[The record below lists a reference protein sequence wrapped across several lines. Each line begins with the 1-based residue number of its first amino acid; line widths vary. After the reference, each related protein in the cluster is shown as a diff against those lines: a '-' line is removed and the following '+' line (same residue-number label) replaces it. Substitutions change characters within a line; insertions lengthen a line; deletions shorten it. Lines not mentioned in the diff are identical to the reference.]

1 MVRFLLIFT
10 LVCTGLA
17 PSAICL
23 QAAASAGTPVVVVE
37 DCAMSCCGLTCCC
50 VTQSTPATPAPEAP
64 ATPPRGA
71 DSVPTVLLLA
81 SPYELAWGEAPTHPR
96 LEAAVDSDAW
106 SSPRAVQPMICRWLT

>member
-1 MVRFLLIFT
+1 MTRLLLI
-10 LVCTGLA
+10 LVLACTGLA
-17 PSAICL
+17 PSATCL
-23 QAAASAGTPVVVVE
+23 QAAALAGAPVVVE

-64 ATPPRGA
+64 ATPPRGV

-81 SPYELAWGEAPTHPR
+81 GPYELAWGDAPTHPR
-96 LEAAVDSDAW
+96 LEAAVDRDAW